1 MSYDL
6 AFVPRAPGQDWEDA
20 LAAAGRDAAAGAP
33 DAAVFDRLVTAAREI
48 LGEVAVAPGSLGD
61 EESGVRLGLS
71 GGRAVITVPFGHTGS
86 AAREALGKAYRLGA
100 AVERETG
107 LAGYDPQLD
116 RGLDDPTTAVA
127 VYERVSAG
135 LP

>member
-6 AFVPRAPGQDWEDA
+6 AFVPKAPGQDWEDA
-20 LAAAGRDAAAGAP
+20 LAAGRAAAAAAP
-33 DAAVFDRLVTAAREI
+33 DPAVFDRLVTAAREI
-48 LGEVAVAPGSLGD
+48 LGAVQVSPPELGD
-61 EESGVRLGLS
+61 EESGVRLGLAA
-71 GGRAVITVPFGHTGS
+71 GRAVITVPFGHTGA
-86 AAREALGKAYRLGA
+86 AAREALAKAYRLGA
-100 AVERETG
+100 VVERETG

-135 LP
+135 L